1 MRLHLVIQRH
11 GLPTTRVLWT
21 TSSPSSGSS
30 KGNSAVLSF
39 ATVSSST
46 LTSTRAP
53 NSGFGAGA
61 SAAASGSGG
70 LTIAQLLEDVNE
82 VIPLE
87 THVED
92 GIGGSDGIGDAGQWG
107 LEDYAV
113 EVMGFECLHFM
124 EVDGLLRD
132 GDEVVRLTGRHQITI
147 DGKHL
152 IDGVPFGK
160 PYIQKATSSRPPITI
175 PPRKKRRL
183 NFGGWR
189 IDDALAGDYNDED
202 EYDEENDPEWKEEV
216 DGAGKELVVA
226 ARDVD
231 HSDDDDDEYEYQS
244 ESDES
249 AVTPSEEAIMAYE
262 RRTEEQPGAKAT
274 GSLPSTRG
282 SKKQA
287 TKRQKREAQANLGVV
302 ERKVH
307 GILHRKGQT
316 GSTSSQKQS
325 ASVSFEDQ
333 QNVDSEGSKA
343 SDAESVSD
351 GVSVSSTDQSSD
363 ENETSS
369 ISSSDSSSSEASSEA
384 SSNSSG
390 NSSTSGSEAIKSPT
404 FSAKRQTTT
413 SLTETDT
420 KTTIAAPRVID
431 HPPGT
436 GSRKTKNTNRRN
448 KLRRKL
454 EKLKELGILHKD
466 ANFDDLRKWCE
477 ANPGPFPEVLGEATP
492 GTQTKVVDEQAEF
505 ERKREQLLRDISNG
519 VHGSP
524 RLTRNTNTFSPPESL
539 STTPINGAN
548 GAPSKTGK
556 SSKRKSISDVPSSQQ
571 LVFDSLGLKRP
582 KTKENEGALP
592 EKLTPKELPWV
603 EDVDEPTETK
613 IDIIENW
620 QDRLILQATEC
631 LYDDVKLSAPPFPF
645 VQRWD
650 KDAQAKI
657 RELKGSQQVSG
668 KKRKRKSRNHWVED
682 YHDDCCN
689 GEASFSNENHLDY
702 GGDGAGEHPATPA
715 KSLNRA
721 APGPQ
726 IQDAT
731 GMEAAPPERDDV
743 STLKDAQGADMKP
756 GTIIAFKQLD
766 MSKATNWQP
775 LVSEYRTAVVESVV
789 DGTLT
794 MRLARQHREQPPQS
808 HDDNDNGVAQY
819 TKFEM
824 PGYDE
829 WKGED
834 DGFREMKFEELIE
847 PKLLSAGS
855 GDSLVEVAEE
865 TQNPSVGINSPLM
878 LMRLPTYPIPE
889 PVSLNFPP
897 SIPEVVTVSSPTRHK
912 ISTMIRE
919 AGFRSGFDSDF
930 LPPEAPEDAFFDAQS
945 SRTNNGFDGVAT
957 PIVKSPIFAGFT
969 SSPPLSPSR
978 HCHRN
983 DSLVSKSSGN
993 CSPLDVPGKRI
1004 IAEVL
1009 SSFSCIQ
1016 DVMTDAF
1023 AFKPEPEHQKSPAL
1037 LSGDQPQTLES
1048 GYLLVQDSIP
1058 STKDQATTAQLD
1070 PPIDETHIETDLD
1083 PGTKSADDVPIDDC
1097 AQHVQPMAL
1106 LSADIYHSS
1115 FASLKLDRMTLDHD
1129 DSQFSVLASAVEDSQ
1144 PAEHRPDSSGE
1155 SVITN
1160 PFYEPDKGFPTVS
1173 PPMARFVSTAPPR
1186 TTTAAENSPPR
1197 PAVRKNNRKALSSPH
1212 QLSSSP
1218 HQKPQC
1224 YDERIPNISPSEECH
1239 KRAVVL
1245 L

>member
-1 MRLHLVIQRH
+1 MAR
-11 GLPTTRVLWT
+11 
-21 TSSPSSGSS
+21 
-30 KGNSAVLSF
+30 
-39 ATVSSST
+39 
-46 LTSTRAP
+46 
-53 NSGFGAGA
+53 
-61 SAAASGSGG
+61 
-70 LTIAQLLEDVNE
+70 
-82 VIPLE
+82 
-87 THVED
+87 
-92 GIGGSDGIGDAGQWG
+92 
-107 LEDYAV
+107 
-113 EVMGFECLHFM
+113 
-124 EVDGLLRD
+124 
-132 GDEVVRLTGRHQITI
+132 RLTGRHQITI

-189 IDDALAGDYNDED
+189 IDDPLAGDYNDEN

-231 HSDDDDDEYEYQS
+231 HSDEDDDEYEYQSESES

-249 AVTPSEEAIMAYE
+249 AVTPSEEAIMSYE

-302 ERKVH
+302 ERKTH

-316 GSTSSQKQS
+316 GSTTSQKQS
-325 ASVSFEDQ
+325 ANVSFEDH

-351 GVSVSSTDQSSD
+351 GVSVSGTDQSSD

-390 NSSTSGSEAIKSPT
+390 NSSTSGSEAITGSEAIKSPT
-404 FSAKRQTTT
+404 FSAKGQTTT
-413 SLTETDT
+413 SLTGTDT

-454 EKLKELGILHKD
+454 EKLKELGTLHKD

-477 ANPGPFPEVLGEATP
+477 AHPGPFPEVLGEATP

-524 RLTRNTNTFSPPESL
+524 QVTRNTNTFSPPESL

-556 SSKRKSISDVPSSQQ
+556 SSKRKSISDVPSSRQ

-582 KTKENEGALP
+582 KTKESEETLR
-592 EKLTPKELPWV
+592 EKLTPQVLQPKPSQELPLV
-603 EDVDEPTETK
+603 EEVEKPTEAK
-613 IDIIENW
+613 IDLIENW

-668 KKRKRKSRNHWVED
+668 KKRKRKSRNHRVED

-702 GGDGAGEHPATPA
+702 GGDGVGEHPTTPA

-731 GMEAAPPERDDV
+731 GMEAAPLGRGASTDDLPSLPDDV

-834 DGFREMKFEELIE
+834 DGFREVQFEELIE

-865 TQNPSVGINSPLM
+865 TQN
-878 LMRLPTYPIPE
+878 
-889 PVSLNFPP
+889 
-897 SIPEVVTVSSPTRHK
+897 H
-912 ISTMIRE
+912 
-919 AGFRSGFDSDF
+919 
-930 LPPEAPEDAFFDAQS
+930 
-945 SRTNNGFDGVAT
+945 
-957 PIVKSPIFAGFT
+957 
-969 SSPPLSPSR
+969 
-978 HCHRN
+978 
-983 DSLVSKSSGN
+983 
-993 CSPLDVPGKRI
+993 
-1004 IAEVL
+1004 
-1009 SSFSCIQ
+1009 
-1016 DVMTDAF
+1016 
-1023 AFKPEPEHQKSPAL
+1023 
-1037 LSGDQPQTLES
+1037 
-1048 GYLLVQDSIP
+1048 LLV
-1058 STKDQATTAQLD
+1058 
-1070 PPIDETHIETDLD
+1070 
-1083 PGTKSADDVPIDDC
+1083 
-1097 AQHVQPMAL
+1097 
-1106 LSADIYHSS
+1106 
-1115 FASLKLDRMTLDHD
+1115 
-1129 DSQFSVLASAVEDSQ
+1129 
-1144 PAEHRPDSSGE
+1144 
-1155 SVITN
+1155 
-1160 PFYEPDKGFPTVS
+1160 
-1173 PPMARFVSTAPPR
+1173 
-1186 TTTAAENSPPR
+1186 
-1197 PAVRKNNRKALSSPH
+1197 
-1212 QLSSSP
+1212 
-1218 HQKPQC
+1218 
-1224 YDERIPNISPSEECH
+1224 
-1239 KRAVVL
+1239 
-1245 L
+1245 

>member
-132 GDEVVRLTGRHQITI
+132 GDEVVIRALQLSDLMARRLTGRHQITI

-731 GMEAAPPERDDV
+731 GMEAAPPERGASTDDHPSLPDDV

-865 TQNPSVGINSPLM
+865 TQN
-878 LMRLPTYPIPE
+878 
-889 PVSLNFPP
+889 
-897 SIPEVVTVSSPTRHK
+897 H
-912 ISTMIRE
+912 
-919 AGFRSGFDSDF
+919 
-930 LPPEAPEDAFFDAQS
+930 
-945 SRTNNGFDGVAT
+945 
-957 PIVKSPIFAGFT
+957 
-969 SSPPLSPSR
+969 
-978 HCHRN
+978 
-983 DSLVSKSSGN
+983 
-993 CSPLDVPGKRI
+993 
-1004 IAEVL
+1004 
-1009 SSFSCIQ
+1009 
-1016 DVMTDAF
+1016 
-1023 AFKPEPEHQKSPAL
+1023 
-1037 LSGDQPQTLES
+1037 
-1048 GYLLVQDSIP
+1048 LLV
-1058 STKDQATTAQLD
+1058 
-1070 PPIDETHIETDLD
+1070 
-1083 PGTKSADDVPIDDC
+1083 
-1097 AQHVQPMAL
+1097 
-1106 LSADIYHSS
+1106 
-1115 FASLKLDRMTLDHD
+1115 
-1129 DSQFSVLASAVEDSQ
+1129 
-1144 PAEHRPDSSGE
+1144 
-1155 SVITN
+1155 
-1160 PFYEPDKGFPTVS
+1160 
-1173 PPMARFVSTAPPR
+1173 
-1186 TTTAAENSPPR
+1186 
-1197 PAVRKNNRKALSSPH
+1197 
-1212 QLSSSP
+1212 
-1218 HQKPQC
+1218 
-1224 YDERIPNISPSEECH
+1224 
-1239 KRAVVL
+1239 
-1245 L
+1245 